1 MIKEVQWYLRVGLIR
16 AQDLPK
22 SNVLST
28 TDLSKYATLHLHS
41 QKKQKS
47 KSMAIESNVNLEWK
61 DEFVFH
67 VNDTTHDL
75 VITRGIV
82 IVLKGL

>member
-1 MIKEVQWYLRVGLIR
+1 MIKEVQWCLRVDLIR

-28 TDLSKYATLHLHS
+28 TDLSKYSTLHLHS
-41 QKKQKS
+41 HRQQKS
-47 KSMAIESNVNLEWK
+47 KSIAIESNVNLEWN

-75 VITRGIV
+75 VITRGIM